1 MSAETIESGAQ
12 PAPPEEA
19 AAPERTVF
27 ADLRANAYPA
37 ILKGIQYL
45 ALPIGILA
53 LWQGLLSAGLVKP
66 LLLPPPA
73 AVAEAAWDM
82 LRDGTLIRHLL
93 TSIARV
99 LEGFAIAALI
109 GVPLG
114 ISIGLSRTIWRVT
127 DLTVQILKPIPP
139 IAWIPL
145 AILWFGIGEASK
157 VYIIALGAIFPI
169 LVNTVDGIRQTEG
182 RFVEVA
188 KVLEVSQS
196 RFITQVVIPGA
207 LPSIMTGLRLGLGLA
222 WVCVVAAE
230 LIAAEKGV
238 GYMIMDARQLSQ
250 PDVVIM
256 GMLVIGVVG
265 KLMDSALHSVEGLFI
280 RWKNDFR
287 GA

>member
-1 MSAETIESGAQ
+1 MSADTIERSAQ
-12 PAPPEEA
+12 PAPLEQEA
-19 AAPERTVF
+19 SGKAPL
-27 ADLRANAYPA
+27 ADLRKKLYPA
-37 ILKGIQYL
+37 AIKGLQYI
-45 ALPIGILA
+45 ALPLGILA

-73 AVAEAAWDM
+73 AVAESAWFM
-82 LRDGTLIRHLL
+82 LRDGSLIKHLL
-93 TSIARV
+93 ASMARV
-99 LEGFAIAALI
+99 LEGFAIAAII

-114 ISIGLSRTIWRVT
+114 ISIGLSQTIGRIT
-127 DLTVQILKPIPP
+127 DLTIQIVKPIPP

-182 RFVEVA
+182 RFVELA
-188 KVLEVSQS
+188 KVLEVSKL
-196 RFITQVVIPGA
+196 RFVTQVVIPGA
-207 LPSIMTGLRLGLGLA
+207 LPSIMSGLRLGLGLA

-238 GYMIMDARQLSQ
+238 GYLIMDARQLSQ

-265 KLMDSALHSVEGLFI
+265 KLMDSALHRAEGLFI
-280 RWKNDFR
+280 SWKSDFR